1 MSNYSP
7 AQVAALEAQQTWT
20 YAECVAF
27 ANTHGLKVRSVIA
40 KVISLQLAY
49 IPKPK
54 TTKAGE
60 PVVAKAAIVAEI
72 AEAVE
77 VPATSLAGLEKAT
90 KAALFALLEAVEA
103 VS

>member
-7 AQVAALEAQQTWT
+7 AQVAALEAQPEWT
-20 YAECVAF
+20 YADCVAF
-27 ANTHGLKVRSVIA
+27 ANENGLKVRSVIA

-49 IPKPK
+49 VPKPK
-54 TTKAGE
+54 TTKSGD
-60 PVVAKAAIVAEI
+60 PVVAKATVVAEI
-72 AEAVE
+72 AKAVE

-90 KAALFALLEAVEA
+90 KASLFALLQA